1 MLDCTQTVV
10 KASGGKLTDAEAD
23 AVIATVRGMQR
34 RIEAEG
40 KIAGAD
46 ERLRQLAL
54 EAGER
59 AKIEAALQAKHAAL
73 NAIKRAEIETFVG
86 AYVAKRPGK
95 YQDAIL
101 AYLEGSNRQL
111 AGARKSVAATALGYE
126 RWFHGNIMGRIAKE
140 RPHVEKMLGDEAF
153 NLRVAREMET
163 PGITGD
169 ADAAFL
175 GKVYAE
181 TAELSRSILNRLG
194 ANIGKLDGWRPQSHD
209 AWRLLRAGRDAWLT
223 TIKQELDLA
232 RSFPDAAP
240 EEIDGILSGIYDTI
254 VSGKAERVT
263 AREKGERTGPANL
276 AKKLGEHR
284 VLHFRDTEA
293 WQRYNKAF
301 GYGNLSASMFQHLQR
316 AARLAGQMER
326 LGPNPQAMLA
336 SLAESL
342 TRDLKG
348 QLKGLDGKKLMKA
361 KRQIDALRNI
371 ESWNAWGVMT
381 GLTSTPVDYSLAA
394 AGGAWRAWQSMSK
407 LGGAVIAS
415 ITDPVNVI
423 NNLRHQGR
431 PFLDTW
437 ARVFTGYLRGR
448 GQGEQRHVAFL
459 LGEGY
464 QGLIDQHLTR
474 YSIMDTPPGWI
485 SRGMTGFFKWSGL
498 TGFTD
503 TGRAVA
509 SRIMAADMGR
519 LAEKGW
525 DALPERYRLVLEQQG
540 IDQLRWDVI
549 RQTAWRGENGTAY
562 VTPDRLAELPDEQVD
577 RLIEGRLDDTG
588 RAFAER
594 ERRLRAADERE
605 TEWVDRRL
613 AKLRDYVAR
622 SQDRL
627 AKLREE
633 AKARNEN
640 LAAETADQIKLLE
653 VTVDWAVAEADL
665 MARMSS
671 FRDQDAMRRLLDEVQ
686 DGEASV
692 DVAAR
697 ADRGVER
704 ATARGVSAGREIG
717 RKIATARRQASE
729 LRKKVRQAERRA
741 TSADKRRGEAFAD
754 TLARREDET
763 RAFIKQVQERRQQRE
778 AILNDLPRQ
787 QADRIAKLRAEARQ
801 QLQLDLHRF
810 YADEAAYGIIEVDAA
825 ARRFVTLG
833 SRPGTAGGEAIRAIM
848 QFKGFPIAFT
858 QRVLGRALFAGPT
871 GLAKGLHIGE
881 MMAGLFVAGLF
892 AMWGKDIAAGKSPKE
907 LVSDDGDVNFKTL
920 AAAMIQGGGA
930 GIYGDFLFA
939 ETTRFGGS
947 PLETL
952 AGPAFGEA
960 GQVLRMLLDAKN
972 GDVKA
977 GDWLNAAV
985 RNTPFAN
992 LFYVKPA
999 LDMLFLNS
1007 IREAISP
1014 GYLKRQERRAKEDY
1028 GQTYLLP
1035 REAF

>member
-1 MLDCTQTVV
+1 MALKDCTAAVV
-10 KASGGKLTDAEAD
+10 KASGGKITEREAVEVLQ
-23 AVIATVRGMQR
+23 AVEGMQA

-111 AGARKSVAATALGYE
+111 AGARKSVAATAMGYE

-140 RPHVEKMLGDEAF
+140 RPHIEKMLGDEAF
-153 NLRVAREMET
+153 NVRVAREMET
-163 PGITGD
+163 PGVTGD

-175 GKVYAE
+175 AKVYSE

-223 TIKQELDLA
+223 AIKQELDLA

-240 EEIDGILSGIYDTI
+240 EDVDEILLGIWKTV
-254 VSGKAERVT
+254 VSGKSERVT

-301 GYGNLSASMFQHLQR
+301 GYGNLSASMFEHLRR

-326 LGPNPQAMLA
+326 LGPNPQAMLL

-342 TRDLKG
+342 SRDLKG
-348 QLKGLDGKKLMKA
+348 QLKGLDGKKLKRA
-361 KRQIDALRNI
+361 KNQIDALRNI
-371 ESWNAWGVMT
+371 ESWNAWAVMT
-381 GLTSTPVDYSLAA
+381 GLASTPVNHTLAT
-394 AGGAWRAWQSMSK
+394 AGAAWRAWQSMSK

-431 PFLDTW
+431 PLLDTW
-437 ARVFTGYLRGR
+437 ARVFGGYLRGR
-448 GQGEQRHVAFL
+448 GRGEQRQVAFL

-503 TGRAVA
+503 VGRAVA
-509 SRIMAADMGR
+509 SRVMAADMGR

-540 IDQLRWDVI
+540 IDQMRWDVI
-549 RQTAWRGENGTAY
+549 RQTAWRGENGTTY
-562 VTPDRLAELPDEQVD
+562 VTPDRLAALPDEQVD
-577 RLIEGRLDDTG
+577 RLI
-588 RAFAER
+588 
-594 ERRLRAADERE
+594 
-605 TEWVDRRL
+605 
-613 AKLRDYVAR
+613 
-622 SQDRL
+622 
-627 AKLREE
+627 
-633 AKARNEN
+633 
-640 LAAETADQIKLLE
+640 
-653 VTVDWAVAEADL
+653 
-665 MARMSS
+665 
-671 FRDQDAMRRLLDEVQ
+671 
-686 DGEASV
+686 
-692 DVAAR
+692 
-697 ADRGVER
+697 
-704 ATARGVSAGREIG
+704 AGRIDD
-717 RKIATARRQASE
+717 ARR
-729 LRKKVRQAERRA
+729 
-741 TSADKRRGEAFAD
+741 
-754 TLARREDET
+754 
-763 RAFIKQVQERRQQRE
+763 
-778 AILNDLPRQ
+778 ILKDGPRLN
-787 QADRIAKLRAEARQ
+787 DRIAKLRAEARQ

-825 ARRFVTLG
+825 ARRFTTAG

-1007 IREAISP
+1007 VREAVSP
-1014 GYLKRQERRAKEDY
+1014 GYLRRQERRAKEDY